1 MSVPALRLF
10 LVRHGEAA
18 SNLEMRY
25 LGSRDEPLTE
35 RGTWQAA
42 QLAKSL
48 AVLPIAAFY
57 ASPLRRAADT
67 ALDIARPH
75 GVPVTVDERLREGA
89 FGAWEG
95 LTRAEVFER
104 GGEDAKLLVELE
116 RDPERAPPDGES
128 LLAVQTRVLAFV
140 QELAGRHPHESV
152 VLVSHV
158 GPIKALLCTAL
169 RVPLDTAQ
177 RLFLDPATISVVD
190 WSDRP
195 VMRLFNAH
203 HHLGLEAARWMGLS
217 LRAMPGG

>member
-1 MSVPALRLF
+1 MSVPVLRLF

-35 RGTWQAA
+35 WGTWQAA

-48 AVLPIAAFY
+48 AVLPIAAIY

-67 ALDIARPH
+67 AHAIARPH
-75 GVPVTVDERLREGA
+75 AVPVTSDERLREGA

-104 GGEDAKLLVELE
+104 GGEDAKLLVEWE
-116 RDPERAPPDGES
+116 RDPDCAPPGGES
-128 LLAVQTRVLAFV
+128 LSAVQRQVLAFV
-140 QELAGRHPHESV
+140 QELAGRHAHESV

-158 GPIKALLCTAL
+158 GPIKALLCAAL

-177 RLFLDPATISVVD
+177 RLFLDTATISVVD

-203 HHLGLEAARWMGLS
+203 HHLGWEAARWMGPS
-217 LRAMPGG
+217 RRGVPGG